1 MNKDPSYF
9 MYVATDPFWRN
20 NFDVLFIALILE
32 HFKECAKFGVVG
44 KPEPSGIL
52 QRKKLGKK
60 KN

>member
-1 MNKDPSYF
+1 MLQLIHF
-9 MYVATDPFWRN
+9 GEIIL
-20 NFDVLFIALILE
+20 FDVLFIALILE
-32 HFKECAKFGVVG
+32 HFKECAKFGAVG